1 MWNGALRKTK
11 DDTRGAAVHR
21 LTHIALER
29 IIRVTYTMESEI
41 PKLEKQKF
49 SSPEEEL
56 KFLRE
61 EVVRKEQA
69 LAEKGGSPER
79 EQIVKETV
87 QTYAQTPVYEAV
99 APPFAIPAH
108 EQEAIVLDLSP
119 EPHDKQIEALV
130 AILQEKGVRTAF
142 DVVERMDNVHIYDD
156 LHRFIVQYIE
166 AGLPVKDLPERSP
179 LWRPLHMALFEISL
193 PETTKEEA

>member
-1 MWNGALRKTK
+1 MEQTGLGA
-11 DDTRGAAVHR
+11 
-21 LTHIALER
+21 
-29 IIRVTYTMESEI
+29 
-41 PKLEKQKF
+41 EKSKF

-79 EQIVKETV
+79 EQVVRETV

-99 APPFAIPAH
+99 APAFAMPVA
-108 EQEAIVLDLSP
+108 EQQAIVLDLSP

-130 AILQEKGVRTAF
+130 AILQEKGVRNTF
-142 DVVERMDNVHIYDD
+142 DVVEKMNNPHLYDD
-156 LHRFIVQYIE
+156 FHRFLVQYIHK
-166 AGLPVKDLPERSP
+166 GLP
-179 LWRPLHMALFEISL
+179 
-193 PETTKEEA
+193 TKEYSLQ